1 MLCTHLVGIRIN
13 QQQTPIFL
21 LWMCLQTLYLFL
33 EGSESFSAA
42 KGRSAILGRVSFW
55 VLRDGQNVDS
65 NGSKY
70 AALFIRHEYME
81 HGWLH
86 SWPLQALRSSCP
98 RGCPWHHCRWSCHIP
113 VRFLPDHFLLQSLS
127 LHGESNFLEG
137 ILCNKS
143 IHKCSNF
150 PPLFSTCKNLQKM
163 VHFFLFLN
171 LYPFFSL
178 QSFLNN
184 WVHWP
189 FYFCILNC
197 VFFFSIWLL
206 QRWIGDHVAVA
217 SLGRSCIWRR
227 QVLTCQSNEGT
238 HLDFGIYKRRQLV
251 LGLELGLLVFQGFIH
266 GVLRWKKWIASVGTW
281 LARLQEKPGIV
292 HIPVNCAEFGIAG
305 FSEFCILGVTR
316 SVTMIWWEWRPC
328 QLHWSLHST

>member
-55 VLRDGQNVDS
+55 VLRDGQNIDS

-113 VRFLPDHFLLQSLS
+113 VRFLPDNFLLQSLS
-127 LHGESNFLEG
+127 LHWESNFLEG

-150 PPLFSTCKNLQKM
+150 PPLFSTCKNLQKW
-163 VHFFLFLN
+163 FTFSFSSICIPSSLCNLFWITEFIGL
-171 LYPFFSL
+171 FISAFWTVFSFSL
-178 QSFLNN
+178 FDYCRGELETMLQWL
-184 WVHWP
+184 HWAEAA
-189 FYFCILNC
+189 YE
-197 VFFFSIWLL
+197 
-206 QRWIGDHVAVA
+206 GDKS
-217 SLGRSCIWRR
+217 SLA
-227 QVLTCQSNEGT
+227 
-238 HLDFGIYKRRQLV
+238 KAM
-251 LGLELGLLVFQGFIH
+251 
-266 GVLRWKKWIASVGTW
+266 K
-281 LARLQEKPGIV
+281 V
-292 HIPVNCAEFGIAG
+292 HIW
-305 FSEFCILGVTR
+305 ILAFTK
-316 SVTMIWWEWRPC
+316 EDNLC
-328 QLHWSLHST
+328 

>member
-1 MLCTHLVGIRIN
+1 MEN
-13 QQQTPIFL
+13 Q
-21 LWMCLQTLYLFL
+21 
-33 EGSESFSAA
+33 
-42 KGRSAILGRVSFW
+42 
-55 VLRDGQNVDS
+55 
-65 NGSKY
+65 
-70 AALFIRHEYME
+70 
-81 HGWLH
+81 
-86 SWPLQALRSSCP
+86 
-98 RGCPWHHCRWSCHIP
+98 
-113 VRFLPDHFLLQSLS
+113 
-127 LHGESNFLEG
+127 NFLEG

-150 PPLFSTCKNLQKM
+150 PPLFSTCKKLQKM
-163 VHFFLFLN
+163 VHFFLSLN

-251 LGLELGLLVFQGFIH
+251 LGLELGLSVFQGFIH

-292 HIPVNCAEFGIAG
+292 HIPVNCAEFGIVG
-305 FSEFCILGVTR
+305 FSEFRILGVTR